1 MIFDKHISDISNL
14 MIELYSDYDLIEK
27 DIQIQT
33 TRKEFIGDFTIII
46 FPLTRFSSKSLSDI
60 ATELGEHLKNNL
72 EYIKSFNLIKGFLN
86 LEFQD
91 SFWFDVFEYSF
102 LKDFELNKK
111 THKNIVIESCSP
123 NTNKPL
129 HLGHLRN
136 IVLGHAMANILVAD
150 GNIVHRVQII
160 NDRGIHI
167 CKSMLA
173 WLKFGEGKTPIELD
187 VKGDSFVGRYY
198 VLFEKKYQEE
208 VQELLSQGVPKDEIE
223 LKSQLLN
230 EAKEMLRNW
239 EAGDL
244 ELIKL
249 WEKMNSWVYDGF
261 ETTYKKIG
269 VSFDKIY
276 YESDTYLIGKK
287 HVLNGVKSSIFEV
300 SPDNSIWVNL
310 DDYDL
315 DKKLLLRSDGT
326 AVYMTQDV
334 GTAILRYDDFSFD
347 QMIYIV
353 GNEQNHHFNV
363 LFKILLKMGLDW
375 TDNLFH
381 LSYGMVNLPDGKM
394 KSREGTVIDIDDLLE
409 EMHTN
414 ARKIILES
422 NKSDI
427 KDIDDLSIIV
437 GDAALKYFILKPDVK
452 KDIMFNPEE
461 SIDFN
466 GHTGPFIQYT
476 YARINSILLRA
487 EDYDKTMR
495 LNRDLLQEEK
505 SLIQLILNYPII
517 LHQAADNLNPSIL
530 ANYLYNLS
538 KEYNHFYQKIP
549 ILNSGSVSDTNFR
562 VTLSVKVSVLIYKGM
577 DLLGI
582 KVPKRM

>member
-1 MIFDKHISDISNL
+1 
-14 MIELYSDYDLIEK
+14 
-27 DIQIQT
+27 
-33 TRKEFIGDFTIII
+33 
-46 FPLTRFSSKSLSDI
+46 
-60 ATELGEHLKNNL
+60 
-72 EYIKSFNLIKGFLN
+72 
-86 LEFQD
+86 
-91 SFWFDVFEYSF
+91 
-102 LKDFELNKK
+102 
-111 THKNIVIESCSP
+111 
-123 NTNKPL
+123 
-129 HLGHLRN
+129 
-136 IVLGHAMANILVAD
+136 
-150 GNIVHRVQII
+150 
-160 NDRGIHI
+160 
-167 CKSMLA
+167 
-173 WLKFGEGKTPIELD
+173 
-187 VKGDSFVGRYY
+187 
-198 VLFEKKYQEE
+198 
-208 VQELLSQGVPKDEIE
+208 
-223 LKSQLLN
+223 
-230 EAKEMLRNW
+230 
-239 EAGDL
+239 
-244 ELIKL
+244 
-249 WEKMNSWVYDGF
+249 
-261 ETTYKKIG
+261 
-269 VSFDKIY
+269 
-276 YESDTYLIGKK
+276 
-287 HVLNGVKSSIFEV
+287 
-300 SPDNSIWVNL
+300 
-310 DDYDL
+310 
-315 DKKLLLRSDGT
+315 
-326 AVYMTQDV
+326 MTQDV

-437 GDAALKYFILKPDVK
+437 GYAALKYFILKPDVK
-452 KDIMFNPEE
+452 TDIMFNPEE

-476 YARINSILLRA
+476 YARVNSILLRA

-517 LHQAADNLNPSIL
+517 LHQAADNFNPSIL

-562 VTLSVKVSVLIYKGM
+562 VTLSEKVSVLIYKGM